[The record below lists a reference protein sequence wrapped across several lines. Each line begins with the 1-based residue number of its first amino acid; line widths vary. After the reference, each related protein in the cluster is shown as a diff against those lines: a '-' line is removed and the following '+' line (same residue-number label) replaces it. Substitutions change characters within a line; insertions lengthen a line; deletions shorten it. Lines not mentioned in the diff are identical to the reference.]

1 MLSDHTYELLR
12 RHAAIVHAIP
22 GATLT
27 ITADGDPLL
36 VVGHDVP
43 DRSDDIH
50 TCSPCG
56 FRSAVGRAHLLHL
69 QGRQMSLLGLGA
81 GAHIAV
87 DLDPGSTGD
96 VVDGDIV
103 LAWIGDRLVAL
114 TATTL
119 RPAAAALALADAG
132 IATGLV
138 SCHDDELLGAT
149 LLHLDVPVADPI
161 ATGDV
166 LDLLGQVRDACAVAE
181 LLDTLVPA
189 EATG

>member
-1 MLSDHTYELLR
+1 MLGDHTYEVLR
-12 RHAAIVHAIP
+12 RQAAIAHAVP

-27 ITADGDPLL
+27 IAADGAPVL

-43 DRSDDIH
+43 DRLAGVR

-56 FRSAVGRAHLLHL
+56 FRSAVGRAHALHG

-81 GAHIAV
+81 GARIAV
-87 DLDPGSTGD
+87 DFDPGSTGD
-96 VVDGDIV
+96 VIDGDIV

-119 RPAAAALALADAG
+119 RPAAAARALSDAG
-132 IATGLV
+132 IETGLL

-149 LLHLDVPVADPI
+149 LLHLDVPVADPV
-161 ATGDV
+161 ATSDA
-166 LDLLGQVRDACAVAE
+166 LDLLGRVRDACAVSE
-181 LLDTLVPA
+181 LLDALIPA
-189 EATG
+189 EANG